1 MAVNLSRN
9 TKVYVTT
16 TADDVMTGF
25 TAGDTFEVQVLNGY
39 SFNQQAESQAISLS
53 EAGAAPLRGSRSF
66 NTKLNPVDWKF
77 STYIRPYRS
86 AAGVGGLVTS
96 PENFL
101 WNAMANANAKDSTG
115 VVVSGVTGTAVAPGG
130 NFTITATAHG
140 LSVGDTALLE
150 GVAVATGYNQYWK
163 VETVPNSGSFT
174 CTNYTKAT
182 LGAGATFASAKVY
195 KSALR
200 ETTASSTV
208 SFLGSDKNQLY
219 KFGLIFKVDNTMY
232 RVNNCAV
239 DGANINFDLQGIATI
254 DWNGFGTNLLSAP
267 YVAQLASATAVP
279 ATASIYITNKLSTTV
294 LKSTIEGTGTG
305 NKTYVLPIT
314 GGSISIKNN
323 IQFVTPEI
331 LGVVNN
337 AIGYFT
343 GNRDVSGSLTAYL
356 KTSSLETGELLTDI
370 LAGVATTTEPQFYLE
385 LDIGG
390 ATAGV
395 AAGTGRVNM
404 KLPAVTLQV
413 PSVEVQDV
421 ISTTIN
427 FKASGYTGI
436 DANNA
441 SFNLAVPSD
450 LLVTYYTPTI

>member
-16 TADDVMTGF
+16 TADDTMTGF
-25 TAGDTFEVQVLNGY
+25 SALDTLEVQVLNGY

-77 STYIRPYRS
+77 STYIRPYRD
-86 AAGVGGLVTS
+86 AAGAGGKVTS

-101 WNAMANANAKDSTG
+101 WNAMANANVKDT
-115 VVVSGVTGTAVAPGG
+115 VGTV
-130 NFTITATAHG
+130 ITATTATAVTPGGTFTVTSTGHG
-140 LSVGDTALLE
+140 LTVGDVALIE
-150 GVAVATGYNQYWK
+150 GVAVATQYNQYWK
-163 VETVPNSGSFT
+163 VETVPTASTFT

-182 LGAGATFASAKVY
+182 LAAGATYAAARVY

-254 DWNGFGTNLLSAP
+254 DWNGFGTKVLSAA
-267 YVAQLASATAVP
+267 YTNQLASATAVP
-279 ATASIYITNKLSTTV
+279 AAASIYITNKLSTTV

-305 NKTYVLPIT
+305 NKTYSLPIT
-314 GGSISIKNN
+314 GGSVSVKNN
-323 IQFVTPEI
+323 IQYVTPET
-331 LGVVNN
+331 LGVVNS

-343 GNRDVSGSLTAYL
+343 GNREISGSLTAYL
-356 KTSSLETGELLTDI
+356 KTASLESGELLSDI
-370 LAGVATTTEPQFYLE
+370 LGSVATTTEPQFYME

-395 AAGTGRVNM
+395 AAGTARVNM
-404 KLPAVTLQV
+404 KMPAVTLQV

-436 DANNA
+436 DANSA
-441 SFNLAVPSD
+441 SFNLAIPSD
-450 LLVTYYTPTI
+450 LLVSYFTPTT